1 MAKVNSFL
9 CVGYLLS
16 ALQQTFSML
25 YRILGL
31 QDYCVVYATGGLKSC

>member
-31 QDYCVVYATGGLKSC
+31 QDYSYFVLFMLQVD